1 MPEINE
7 EICELEFNPKIYGL
21 LNLEKALSNLIEQ
34 SFSKVEENKEQEE
47 EYTVKIYDTS
57 ATSPFN

>member
-1 MPEINE
+1 MNTV
-7 EICELEFNPKIYGL
+7 K
-21 LNLEKALSNLIEQ
+21 
-34 SFSKVEENKEQEE
+34 KVEENKEQEE